1 MLCQINCVIMA
12 HSLITFFING
22 LTSKLLYLSAFG
34 YFCGLVAYALP
45 LIALTEAF
53 DETYQALQNVKKKLK
68 EQLSTT
74 IGIPERR
81 AIKCQI
87 SKIYDISPMNA
98 CGYFGIEKTT
108 LTSMLSIRLLI

>member
-1 MLCQINCVIMA
+1 MA
-12 HSLITFFING
+12 HRLITFFING

-74 IGIPERR
+74 NGTPERR

-98 CGYFGIEKTT
+98 CGYFVIEKTT
-108 LTSMLSIRLLI
+108 LTSMLSIRFLT